1 MSIVLDLPAEI
12 ERELIRSAVE
22 AGQSVSDYTS
32 QLVVTATRKTG
43 RTWAEVVAPITEEFK
58 ERGMSEEELDEL
70 VEGVRQEIWNEQQ
83 AGRHVSS

>member
-43 RTWAEVVAPITEEFK
+43 RTWAEVVAPIREDFK